1 MLQEV
6 EVNSNCKHLIAS
18 INSYVCFPYLIM
30 HTLLFKYCGSL
41 KKKGLCSTKDTF
53 GGGGGCYG
61 QLTLFRKQEKDVSF
75 FHKGRIKID
84 TVVLS
89 FLLRDK
95 IAMVSHYSIVR
106 GWQKLD
112 RADEY
117 QVIALQRFDE
127 TYIRKFSTY
136 GYMMYRCGHF
146 IPISW

>member
-1 MLQEV
+1 MAELQEV
-6 EVNSNCKHLIAS
+6 EVNSNCKHLMAS

-30 HTLLFKYCGSL
+30 HTLLLRKPE
-41 KKKGLCSTKDTF
+41 KKGLCSTKDTL
-53 GGGGGCYG
+53 GGGGCYG

-106 GWQKLD
+106 G
-112 RADEY
+112 
-117 QVIALQRFDE
+117 
-127 TYIRKFSTY
+127 
-136 GYMMYRCGHF
+136 
-146 IPISW
+146 

>member
-18 INSYVCFPYLIM
+18 INFYVCFPYLIM
-30 HTLLFKYCGSL
+30 HTLLLSIAEAW
-41 KKKGLCSTKDTF
+41 KKKDYVRQKTRL
-53 GGGGGCYG
+53 GGGGCYG